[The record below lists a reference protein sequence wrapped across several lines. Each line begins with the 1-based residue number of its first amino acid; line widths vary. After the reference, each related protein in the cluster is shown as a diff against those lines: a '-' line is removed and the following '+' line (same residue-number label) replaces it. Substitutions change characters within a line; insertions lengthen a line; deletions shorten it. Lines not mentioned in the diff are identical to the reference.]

1 MGGFVE
7 GLGYEVVHG
16 ASLILLY
23 LLVLLLSKM
32 LNDYFTPYK
41 IDEELH
47 EKDNVALATSM
58 AGYLGATTIIFIG
71 ALLGPSLSILEDLMV
86 VGGYSLLGIALLNLS
101 RVINDRFILHS
112 FSNVKEIITDRNVGT
127 GAVQFGSYFASGL
140 IVAGSIHGEGG
151 GIHTLLVFFALG
163 QIALVIFTKIYNWI
177 TPFDIHDEIER
188 DNVAAGVAFGGTLI
202 AVGII
207 LMKGASGNFVDWGH
221 NLSIFVMDVLLVF
234 ILLPTVRF
242 FFDKMMMPKASL
254 DHEIQHDRNLGA
266 GLLEMVGAISFS
278 VILLFTMA

>member
-1 MGGFVE
+1 MTGFEE
-7 GLGYEVVHG
+7 GLVYEILHG
-16 ASLILLY
+16 GSLILLY
-23 LLVLLLSKM
+23 MLTLLLSKM
-32 LNDYFTPYK
+32 VYDYFTPYK
-41 IDEELH
+41 VDEELH

-58 AGYLGATTIIFIG
+58 AGYFGATSIIFVG
-71 ALLGPSLSILEDLMV
+71 SLLGPSKGILEDLMA
-86 VGGYSLLGIALLNLS
+86 VGAYAILGIFLLNLS
-101 RVINDRFILHS
+101 RLINDRFILHR
-112 FSNVKEIITDRNVGT
+112 FSNVKEIIEDRNVGT

-140 IVAGSIHGEGG
+140 IVAGAIHGEGG
-151 GIHTLLVFFALG
+151 GLHTLLAFFVLG
-163 QIALVIFTKIYNWI
+163 QIALILFTKIYNWI

-221 NLSIFVMDVLLVF
+221 NLSIFAMDVVLVF

-242 FFDKMMMPKASL
+242 FFDKIMMPKACL
-254 DHEIQHDRNLGA
+254 DHEIQHDQNLGA

-278 VILLFTMA
+278 VILLFAMA

>member
-1 MGGFVE
+1 ME
-7 GLGYEVVHG
+7 GYEEGIAYELLHG
-16 ASLILLY
+16 GSLILLY

-32 LNDYFTPYK
+32 INDYFTPYK

-58 AGYLGATTIIFIG
+58 AGYLGATTIIFVG
-71 ALLGPSLSILEDLMV
+71 SLLGPSKGILNDLMV
-86 VGGYSLLGIALLNLS
+86 VGGYSFLGIFLLNLS
-101 RVINDRFILHS
+101 RLINDRFILHS
-112 FSNVKEIITDRNVGT
+112 FSNVKEIIEDRNAGT

-163 QIALVIFTKIYNWI
+163 QIALILFTKIYNWV

-188 DNVAAGVAFGGTLI
+188 DNIAAGVAFGGTLI

-207 LMKGASGNFVDWGH
+207 LMKGSSGHFVDWGH
-221 NLSIFVMDVLLVF
+221 NLSVFAMDVLLVF
-234 ILLPTVRF
+234 VLLPMVRF
-242 FFDKMMMPKASL
+242 FFDRIMMPKASL
-254 DHEIQHDRNLGA
+254 NHEIQNDRNLGA
-266 GLLEMVGAISFS
+266 GLLEMVAAISFS

>member
-1 MGGFVE
+1 MEGFAE
-7 GLGYEVVHG
+7 GPGYEVVHG
-16 ASLILLY
+16 VSLILLY
-23 LLVLLLSKM
+23 LLILLLSKM
-32 LNDYFTPYK
+32 INDYFTPYK

-58 AGYLGATTIIFIG
+58 AGYLGATTIIFVG
-71 ALLGPSLSILEDLMV
+71 SLLGPSKGILEDLMA

-101 RVINDRFILHS
+101 RMINDRFILNQ
-112 FSNVKEIITDRNVGT
+112 FSNVKEIIEDRNVGT

-151 GIHTLLVFFALG
+151 GIHTLLVFFVLG
-163 QIALVIFTKIYNWI
+163 QIALILFTKIYNWI
-177 TPFDIHDEIER
+177 TPFCLHDEIEL
-188 DNVAAGVAFGGTLI
+188 DNIAAGVAFGGTLI

-221 NLSIFVMDVLLVF
+221 NLSVFAMDVLLIF
-234 ILLPTVRF
+234 ILLPMVRF

-254 DHEIQHDRNLGA
+254 DREIQHDRNLGA